1 LRGETDGSSL
11 GDEGG
16 SSSRTCIL
24 SASFSFISIFGSI
37 SIFRLR
43 ENQTPFNYYSTTD
56 GYDQVCFFFLC
67 FLFLVSFF
75 FYIFFILNQS
85 DLPNPESAWNFII
98 RLLSVSHFYL
108 VSFPMLTSLSKF
120 LFLFC
125 FWKSFNEAR
134 FDDFHI
140 KFLESNWAF
149 NDIA

>member
-1 LRGETDGSSL
+1 VYPLRFFLFYFYFWFHFYFSL
-11 GDEGG
+11 TWESNSFQLLLDHGWLWPGMFF
-16 SSSRTCIL
+16 L
-24 SASFSFISIFGSI
+24 PLFSFSC
-37 SIFRLR
+37 L
-43 ENQTPFNYYSTTD
+43 
-56 GYDQVCFFFLC
+56 
-67 FLFLVSFF
+67 FF